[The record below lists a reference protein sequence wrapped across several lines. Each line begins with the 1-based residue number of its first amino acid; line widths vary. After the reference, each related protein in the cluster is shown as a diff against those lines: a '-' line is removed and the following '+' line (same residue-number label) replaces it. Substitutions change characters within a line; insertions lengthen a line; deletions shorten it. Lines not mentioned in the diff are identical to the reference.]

1 MADTPLGFVREWIPA
16 SGEGTSGANLAWL
29 EVGAPDGRPVVFL
42 HGWPSSRL
50 MGRVWAATAARRG
63 WRVLTP
69 DRPGIG
75 RSPSRSGWSFAAW
88 PAVMASFL
96 DECGIDRCPVIGLS
110 GGGPYALASGAGLPG
125 RITAVVVISGAPPL
139 DDRADHAFLMR
150 EFRFL
155 AGVERRAP
163 FLLWAGFLGAGPIL
177 ARFDV
182 PLARNLMRVFGRQ
195 PDEQF
200 LASEESQFT
209 ISSGIEAWRQGGQG
223 VFEEGRL
230 YLKPWDFDPA
240 SVTAPTAFWHGTQ
253 DPFFH
258 WSLAEKLAARIPGA
272 SFHTAPGEGHFTPV
286 YRLQD
291 QVFDWLERATAS
303 SQQASGTVGKVLG
316 VPSGS
321 IA

>member
-1 MADTPLGFVREWIPA
+1 MADLSLGLVREQIPKKD
-16 SGEGTSGANLAWL
+16 EDTSGAKLAWL

-88 PAVMASFL
+88 PSVMARFL
-96 DECGIDRCPVIGLS
+96 DEAGIAQCPVIGLS
-110 GGGPYALASGAGLPG
+110 GGGPYALVSGAGLPG

-139 DDRADHAFLMR
+139 DDRADHAGIMR

-155 AGVERRAP
+155 AGLERRAP
-163 FLLWAGFLGAGPIL
+163 LLLRAGFLVAGPIL

-200 LASEESQFT
+200 LASRESDYT
-209 ISSGIEAWRQGGQG
+209 LSSGIEAWRQGGQD
-223 VFEEGRL
+223 VFEEGR
-230 YLKPWDFDPA
+230 
-240 SVTAPTAFWHGTQ
+240 
-253 DPFFH
+253 
-258 WSLAEKLAARIPGA
+258 
-272 SFHTAPGEGHFTPV
+272 
-286 YRLQD
+286 
-291 QVFDWLERATAS
+291 
-303 SQQASGTVGKVLG
+303 
-316 VPSGS
+316 
-321 IA
+321 